1 MISRNRV
8 LVAAASSLVV
18 LILLV
23 NVHLASA
30 HAVLL
35 QSSPAVNSS
44 VKGPD
49 VAIRLRYNVR
59 VEASRC
65 RLSLL
70 LPDKSVKSV
79 SIVQPSPDTLTAEAA
94 GMLAGEY
101 RLRWQVLASDGHIT
115 RGEIPFNVIP

>member
-1 MISRNRV
+1 LISRNRV

-115 RGEIPFNVIP
+115 RGEIPFNVTP

>member
-115 RGEIPFNVIP
+115 RGEIPFNVTP

>member
-1 MISRNRV
+1 V

-115 RGEIPFNVIP
+115 RGEIPFNVTP